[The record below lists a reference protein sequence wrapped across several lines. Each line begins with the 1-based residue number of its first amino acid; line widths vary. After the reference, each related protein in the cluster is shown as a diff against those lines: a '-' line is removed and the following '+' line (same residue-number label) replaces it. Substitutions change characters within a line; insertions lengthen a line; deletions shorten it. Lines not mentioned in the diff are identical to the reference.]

1 MTREKLIPENFS
13 PFELGYCLGKTNLLI
28 DQIDQGAAD
37 LRAIAEESGSQYF
50 RPSRISYLT
59 DMGRSRRGRMIS
71 FRLRG
76 RLEDYLKSIDHP
88 DFKMEAMSMP
98 RIKDWDPLPPKKF
111 SRIITNLQLLSQAKD
126 LTEIREELKTLRRH
140 MIFYYQQKE
149 NIKKQEELERKLEEV
164 ALKFRDR
171 AGKKRGNRQ

>member
-1 MTREKLIPENFS
+1 
-13 PFELGYCLGKTNLLI
+13 
-28 DQIDQGAAD
+28 
-37 LRAIAEESGSQYF
+37 
-50 RPSRISYLT
+50 
-59 DMGRSRRGRMIS
+59 MIS

-88 DFKMEAMSMP
+88 DFNMEAMSMP